1 MGWHPHKHSCLYLL
15 RTRKAWLWTVGRG
28 WTTLRCMACLKWTC
42 VWPLLKYWPVK
53 NKLALTFRP
62 FCVHHDDIYLDE
74 NWHMG
79 ECQPRSQQPCAFSFL
94 ATKRCHFEQV
104 PRFPGILN
112 RASRATGK
120 IASELVPGSLG
131 HCRWSKNV
139 PLTLTARRDTVL
151 FWFCWNLFDLFQSKS
166 FFMCLG
172 VSDCKQQKPN

>member
-62 FCVHHDDIYLDE
+62 FYVHHDDIYLDE

-120 IASELVPGSLG
+120 IGSELVPGSLD